1 MVQGLGIQFF
11 ERKGSGIRF
20 FERKGSAIPK
30 QMCGKIY
37 YSNIMIPFIHGVPA
51 SSLVS
56 PQLSTVPWP
65 DLAPSPSGRLL
76 RHLATH
82 RIRTEDESM

>member
-20 FERKGSAIPK
+20 FERKGSAIPN

-37 YSNIMIPFIHGVPA
+37 YSNTVIPFIRSVPA
-51 SSLVS
+51 SSSRFSS
-56 PQLSTVPWP
+56 P
-65 DLAPSPSGRLL
+65 
-76 RHLATH
+76 
-82 RIRTEDESM
+82 